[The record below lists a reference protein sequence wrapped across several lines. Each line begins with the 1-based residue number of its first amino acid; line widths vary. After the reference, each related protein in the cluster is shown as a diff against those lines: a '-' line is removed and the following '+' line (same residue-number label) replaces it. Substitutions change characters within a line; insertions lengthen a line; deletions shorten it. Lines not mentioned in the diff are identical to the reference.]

1 MERLTKRLNP
11 SDIVVYTERG
21 TNYLTPAELSVAQT
35 RKVLQQLCKY
45 EETGLSPD
53 EIIKL
58 KKSADTKRK
67 NQRIRIVGVVKPI
80 VLKQRVSRY
89 GLHIN
94 GKKYYLPDLTLYHIG
109 KIASVVIYKHKA
121 KVYIDNSL
129 VEEFELYHHFYSPEY
144 RG

>member
-21 TNYLTPAELSVAQT
+21 TNYLTPAELSVGQT

-109 KIASVVIYKHKA
+109 EIASVVIYKHKA
-121 KVYIDNSL
+121 KVYINNSL
-129 VEEFELYHHFYSPEY
+129 VEEFEL
-144 RG
+144 